1 MRYAKQY
8 ASTLSPIGDKVSNEL
23 LQLSPD
29 KRIHAM
35 KALSC
40 LAKFTGKY
48 EQWQQIRR
56 RYNLTWNIG
65 NESLL
70 LLLSTSLMTRR
81 LGHNAGLNEGS
92 D

>member
-1 MRYAKQY
+1 MDWHQFRQFLLQRMNDETAGNRMRYAKQY

-29 KRIHAM
+29 KRIRAM

-48 EQWQQIRR
+48 EQ
-56 RYNLTWNIG
+56 
-65 NESLL
+65 
-70 LLLSTSLMTRR
+70 
-81 LGHNAGLNEGS
+81 
-92 D
+92 